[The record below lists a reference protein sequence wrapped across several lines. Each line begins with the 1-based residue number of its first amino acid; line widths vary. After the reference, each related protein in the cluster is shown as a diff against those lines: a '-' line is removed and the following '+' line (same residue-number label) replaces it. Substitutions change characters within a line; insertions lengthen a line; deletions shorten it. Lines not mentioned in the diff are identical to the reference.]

1 MCWSCVLTRPKRVR
15 RPKQSLFAPLDNY
28 EVLTTSSLETR
39 RRLPNSTSG
48 RARVDGLLCVL
59 WGRWSFVR
67 AMLPS
72 GGMADDFELL
82 DKGDLYD
89 LATKLLVNDRDA
101 ISKCVE
107 FVLTDTKGLWHGRAR
122 AKMCRRLKHCELS
135 KEQQAQRPRPGGIV
149 TVGALFPGRVAE
161 VRIDPS

>member
-1 MCWSCVLTRPKRVR
+1 
-15 RPKQSLFAPLDNY
+15 
-28 EVLTTSSLETR
+28 
-39 RRLPNSTSG
+39 
-48 RARVDGLLCVL
+48 
-59 WGRWSFVR
+59 
-67 AMLPS
+67 MLPS

-107 FVLTDTKGLWHGRAR
+107 FVLADTKGLWHGRAR

-135 KEQQAQRPRPGGIV
+135 KEQQAQLVDRIISRLCSGDFAEQFNDQLRF
-149 TVGALFPGRVAE
+149 ALSVDPQRVFEAALNNLSGSPKGH
-161 VRIDPS
+161 VRRYSTWVLEHRKSRLT